1 MRAACFHTAS
11 MPNVLIRDLPES
23 IHRELLR
30 RADQEGRSLQQYL
43 TALLTRAAATP
54 TLEDVLDRVARLQG
68 GHFSFAEAVE
78 ALHQARDE
86 R

>member
-1 MRAACFHTAS
+1 
-11 MPNVLIRDLPES
+11 
-23 IHRELLR
+23 
-30 RADQEGRSLQQYL
+30 
-43 TALLTRAAATP
+43 LTRAAATP